1 MRFKPPSYQPTLG
14 GVALN
19 TGAAF
24 LLGFLL
30 SGCQLGDSPADFSSY
45 AEIPRPD
52 EFKAETIAQPAYHP
66 DRFWVSDFGDPQLD
80 EFVRK
85 VLECNR
91 DVKAAEAAVQI
102 AAINARIVASDLYP
116 EVELSFGGERRK
128 QNFVGF
134 SGIPGFGGGGGG
146 GVLSTTTNRFS
157 LLGDISWDVDL
168 WGVITSRHSEAI
180 AQVEA
185 SQFDKAAL
193 ELSLAAQTVRSW
205 FVIAEA
211 VDQVELARSTLAT
224 FRETEEAVRDR
235 FERGIGEG
243 ASGSF
248 SSQLLLAQTDVAIA
262 RDALAAREEIVE
274 RTARE
279 LEVLAGKYPCGKAG
293 KNASLPEFPDRR
305 PISLPCTVLD
315 RRPDLVAEERR
326 LAASDER
333 LVQAK
338 RVLFPT
344 LSITSDAGTVAEQIE
359 ELLDG
364 NFSVWS
370 LAGKIARPI
379 FRGGEIRALRQQ
391 VYYER
396 KQVAAQFEQAV
407 LTAFREVENALAT
420 EKYLADRVEAL
431 REAAS
436 LSREAYQRSREEY
449 ANGTGDILTMLTA
462 QRGLFA
468 QESQLLT
475 LRRQQL
481 EARVTLHLALAG
493 SFECIEPINPEPLPD
508 AEPGVF
514 QNLFGTL
521 AKKDPATG
529 APIAEAEPVH

>member
-1 MRFKPPSYQPTLG
+1 M
-14 GVALN
+14 ALN
-19 TGAAF
+19 TGAVF
-24 LLGFLL
+24 LLGILL

-45 AEIPRPD
+45 AEVPRPE
-52 EFKAETIAQPAYHP
+52 EFKAEPIAQPSYHP
-66 DRFWVSDFGDPQLD
+66 DRFWVSDFGDPALD
-80 EFVRK
+80 EFVSK
-85 VLECNR
+85 VLDCNR
-91 DVKAAEAAVQI
+91 DIKAAEAAVQI
-102 AAINARIVASDLYP
+102 AAINARIVGSDLYP

-134 SGIPGFGGGGGG
+134 SGIPGFGGAGGAGGG

-168 WGVITSRHSEAI
+168 WGVITSRHTEAI
-180 AQVEA
+180 ALMEA
-185 SQFDKAAL
+185 SQYDKAAL

-211 VDQVELARSTLAT
+211 MDQVELARSTLQT
-224 FRETEEAVRDR
+224 FRETEDAVRDR

-262 RDALAAREEIVE
+262 KDALAAREEIVD
-274 RTARE
+274 RTSRE
-279 LEVLAGKYPCGKAG
+279 LEVLAGKYPCGEAG
-293 KNASLPEFPDRR
+293 KNATLPGFPDRR

-315 RRPDLVAEERR
+315 RRPDLVAAERR

-359 ELLDG
+359 NLLDG

-370 LAGKIARPI
+370 LAGELARPI

-396 KQVAAQFEQAV
+396 KQAAAQFEQAV
-407 LTAFREVENALAT
+407 LTAFAEVENALAA
-420 EKYLADRVEAL
+420 EKFLADRIDAL
-431 REAAS
+431 EAAAG
-436 LSREAYQRSREEY
+436 LSREAYQQSREEY

-462 QRGLFA
+462 QRGLFT

-493 SFECIEPINPEPLPD
+493 SFECIEPINPDPLPD
-508 AEPGVF
+508 AEPGIF
-514 QNLFGTL
+514 QGLFGAL
-521 AKKDPATG
+521 GKKDPATG
-529 APIAEAEPVH
+529 APSAEAEPVH